1 MLRYTPEELRTH
13 TARILGSNDF
23 ALRPIG
29 NHELG
34 RHLVYQVTQPG
45 VAPRVLKLYFK
56 KNRRSREIASLR
68 LLADTDVKRAEIA
81 DVGTL
86 PDGTEWLMSTFFPGK
101 ILDRVWDQMS
111 QGEEANMFK
120 ALGNELGKIHNAATF
135 PFFGHWN
142 EQGESL
148 YGFQRYFTEFV
159 RSSEYV
165 IRQLRSQQL
174 PDQVLLNR
182 AVSIIRKHYPLMD
195 TIRVAR
201 LTHHDYDGRNILV
214 DQQEGH
220 WRIQGI
226 IDFEQ
231 SYPGNREIDLAG
243 IYARYLMGNTRG
255 EEAFFKGYAQHLEV
269 DEGFYQRLPYYLL
282 CKGVVICSWTY
293 QRAPEYY
300 EEGIRL
306 VERFHTLV

>member
-1 MLRYTPEELRTH
+1 MLRHTQEELRTH
-13 TARILGSNDF
+13 IARILGSNNF
-23 ALRPIG
+23 TFHPIG

-45 VAPRVLKLYFK
+45 NTPMVLKLYYK

-68 LLADTDVKRAEIA
+68 LLASTDVKCAEISDA
-81 DVGTL
+81 GTL
-86 PDGTEWLMSTFFPGK
+86 PDGTEWLLSTFFPGK

-111 QGEEANMFK
+111 QVEEANMFE
-120 ALGNELGKIHNAATF
+120 ALGNELGKIHSAATF
-135 PFFGHWN
+135 PFFGHWD

-148 YGFQRYFTEFV
+148 YGFRRYFTEFV

-165 IRQLRSQQL
+165 IRHLQCQQL

-182 AVSIIRKHYPLMD
+182 AVSIIRKHYSLMD

-214 DQQEGH
+214 DYQGGH
-220 WRIQGI
+220 WIIKGI

-231 SYPGNREIDLAG
+231 CYPGNREIDLAG
-243 IYARYLMGNTRG
+243 IYARYLMGNTQG
-255 EEAFFKGYAQHLEV
+255 EEAFFKGYTQHLAVE
-269 DEGFYQRLPYYLL
+269 EGFYQRLPYYLL

-293 QRAPEYY
+293 QQAPAYY

>member
-1 MLRYTPEELRTH
+1 MLKYTPEELGTH
-13 TARILGSNDF
+13 TARILGTNNF
-23 ALRPIG
+23 TLRPIG

-45 VAPRVLKLYFK
+45 VMPLVLKLYFK
-56 KNRRSREIASLR
+56 SNRMSREVASLR
-68 LLADTDVKRAEIA
+68 FLANTNIKCAEIK

-86 PDGTEWLMSTFFPGK
+86 PDGTEWLLSTYFSGK

-111 QGEEANMFK
+111 QVEKVNMFK
-120 ALGNELGKIHNAATF
+120 SLGNELGKIHNTAMF
-135 PFFGHWN
+135 PFFGHWD
-142 EQGESL
+142 ERGKSL
-148 YGFQRYFTEFV
+148 YGFRRYFTEFV

-165 IRQLRSQQL
+165 IRHLQCQQL
-174 PDQVLLNR
+174 PDHVLLNN
-182 AVSIIRKHYPLMD
+182 AISIIRKHYSLMD
-195 TIRVAR
+195 AIRVAR

-214 DQQEGH
+214 DYQGGH
-220 WRIQGI
+220 WKIQGI

-243 IYARYLMGNTRG
+243 IYARYLIGNTKE
-255 EEAFFKGYAQHLEV
+255 EEAFLKGYTQHLAVE
-269 DEGFYQRLPYYLL
+269 EGFYQRLPYYLL

-293 QRAPEYY
+293 QQAPAYY